1 MSYDSLIGKQLGD
14 YWLEALIHKR
24 RRTALYRASYAARY
38 WAVKVIALA
47 DDAPLDRY
55 QQVLQQVTHLEH
67 PNLLPLENFGFQEDI
82 LYLVMPYVEQGS
94 LRDRFLS
101 GANISLVRT
110 RHYISQTAAA
120 LDRLHTNAFIH
131 FDLHLGN
138 ILVGEKGQIMVTDVA
153 QPWQRPE
160 DASSLYMAPEQALA
174 SPTIDH
180 RADIYALAVM
190 AYVLSTGYFPFWGQS
205 NSELLNMH
213 VGQQPLPPS
222 RINPHLP
229 EAVDHTILR
238 GLSKDPADRYH
249 RAGDFAASFEQAAEK
264 HGKIQVPV
272 LLTPAHQAKLDRP
285 AVGYLPP
292 RDNNQ
297 LYVGEQR
304 SQIPWVGILVSL
316 VAIAVITALV
326 LFLFRDEDTKDT
338 NTVFIPPTASFTP
351 TSLPT
356 ATDLPTATPTATA
369 TLTETPTPTLTET
382 PTETPT
388 PTLTEAPTLTP
399 ESNGPPQFQFANARI
414 APGRN
419 GIRLRRTPDL
429 NGEILLFLDQITPL
443 QAVGRSADNEWLQV
457 LTVDSVLGFLQA
469 RFVELNVAV
478 ETLPVVQ

>member
-1 MSYDSLIGKQLGD
+1 M
-14 YWLEALIHKR
+14 
-24 RRTALYRASYAARY
+24 
-38 WAVKVIALA
+38 
-47 DDAPLDRY
+47 
-55 QQVLQQVTHLEH
+55 
-67 PNLLPLENFGFQEDI
+67 
-82 LYLVMPYVEQGS
+82 
-94 LRDRFLS
+94 
-101 GANISLVRT
+101 
-110 RHYISQTAAA
+110 
-120 LDRLHTNAFIH
+120 
-131 FDLHLGN
+131 
-138 ILVGEKGQIMVTDVA
+138 
-153 QPWQRPE
+153 
-160 DASSLYMAPEQALA
+160 
-174 SPTIDH
+174 
-180 RADIYALAVM
+180 
-190 AYVLSTGYFPFWGQS
+190 
-205 NSELLNMH
+205 
-213 VGQQPLPPS
+213 
-222 RINPHLP
+222 
-229 EAVDHTILR
+229 
-238 GLSKDPADRYH
+238 
-249 RAGDFAASFEQAAEK
+249 
-264 HGKIQVPV
+264 